1 MDRKGGGKKML
12 VFLWML
18 ERRRHTWRR
27 RGGRRSSFQGTRE
40 EKCGGHFV
48 MFLSKSKNDLKKK
61 KQTKNKQTNKQTNKV
76 HFRKTKGKRK
86 SNVGLVWF
94 SVSTVGEH

>member
-61 KQTKNKQTNKQTNKV
+61 KQTKNKQTNKQTK
-76 HFRKTKGKRK
+76 FISGKQKGKE
-86 SNVGLVWF
+86 NQMLVWF